1 MITHC
6 DHAPF
11 LWKGN
16 FLPVWLAQSNNKE
29 ENILEQK
36 TYPCDA
42 FGRSYA
48 TASECIRCL
57 A

>member
-11 LWKGN
+11 LWKGK
-16 FLPVWLAQSNNKE
+16 FLPAWLAQSNNKE

-36 TYPCDA
+36 TYSCDA

-48 TASECIRCL
+48 PASECIRCF